1 MYYTKKGRETAILS
15 QGDIFLRFEN
25 KAIPKSEVKEL
36 GFMILTYTC
45 DLEHPNDLNYI
56 LFCPI
61 FDFDI
66 LIEKYIKINQNK
78 SIANINE
85 ALGDIVSKLFS
96 NDIRHYFFLS
106 PIPEIKENP
115 AYAHLEQ
122 ITKIPKQFMRD
133 LINNRIISLKR
144 PWKEKL
150 GWMTGNLFNRIALED
165 MDKTIPKQYIQTSE
179 SIKDFIEIRCNQIK
193 SSLIKFFERN
203 DEITQLF
210 KEKIFPIF
218 LENDKTTRDMLKTK
232 LNNTLDMAE
241 IKSIFEKITSELKR
255 RDNDFLRDL
264 ITFEKK
270 HHKLENFRINDLFK
284 SIINE
289 VINLNN

>member
-165 MDKTIPKQYIQTSE
+165 MDKTIPKRYIQTSE

-241 IKSIFEKITSELKR
+241 IESIFEKITSELKR